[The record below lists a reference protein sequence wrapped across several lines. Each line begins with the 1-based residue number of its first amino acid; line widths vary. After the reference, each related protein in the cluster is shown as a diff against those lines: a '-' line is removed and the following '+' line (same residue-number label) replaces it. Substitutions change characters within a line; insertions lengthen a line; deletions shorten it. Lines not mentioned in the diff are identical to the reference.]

1 MAKKKDIV
9 EVEEVAVVVE
19 EEVAPAQPSIHET
32 DVKPEYVQVGHETR
46 AFRS

>member
-1 MAKKKDIV
+1 MAKKKETI
-9 EVEEVAVVVE
+9 EIEEVAVVVE
-19 EEVAPAQPSIHET
+19 EAVAPAQPSIHDT